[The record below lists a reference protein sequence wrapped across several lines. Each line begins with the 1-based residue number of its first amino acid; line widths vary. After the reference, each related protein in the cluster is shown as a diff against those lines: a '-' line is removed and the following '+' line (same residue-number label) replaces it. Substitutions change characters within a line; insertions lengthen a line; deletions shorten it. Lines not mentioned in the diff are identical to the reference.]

1 MTMNAVK
8 VYCSFACPMMSA
20 EEAVR
25 AVRLPQIEIAV
36 KKVAMKYIAAF
47 GVANRLKLRGNE
59 FAFDYKSVFRK
70 SAGRWIEL
78 DLQSLRTKTL
88 RIVDVIKREK
98 GVAAYRSA
106 KMQVFEAIR
115 RRHLTGIEFFPGKGL
130 LWHLNERV
138 GYAGGSSLN
147 QRVIVSFLA
156 QHCTFSRD
164 LDFERR
170 IIQTAKNVQRN
181 RNRVT

>member
-1 MTMNAVK
+1 MYSGCIVWRILCMTMNAVK

-98 GVAAYRSA
+98 GV
-106 KMQVFEAIR
+106 
-115 RRHLTGIEFFPGKGL
+115 
-130 LWHLNERV
+130 
-138 GYAGGSSLN
+138 
-147 QRVIVSFLA
+147 
-156 QHCTFSRD
+156 
-164 LDFERR
+164 
-170 IIQTAKNVQRN
+170 
-181 RNRVT
+181 